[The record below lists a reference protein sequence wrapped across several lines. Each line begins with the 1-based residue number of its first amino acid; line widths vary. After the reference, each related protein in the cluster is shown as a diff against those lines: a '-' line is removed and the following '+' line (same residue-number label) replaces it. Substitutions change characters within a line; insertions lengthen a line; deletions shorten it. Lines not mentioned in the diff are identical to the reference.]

1 MRAPADRKADGRMR
15 APASRRRPIRSL
27 PPSPA
32 ATDPAAGLWAVALY
46 SVAGLTLLRLAFL
59 RVSPLELDVAE
70 ATRWLW
76 SRTFAFGYAGEAP
89 LPIWLTSVAAGFCG
103 PEAACT
109 RAVSPLLQ
117 AGTAMLVGAAGIVL
131 GGFRLG
137 AWGMLTYATLP
148 GVAIASMWLAP
159 DSPLAFFWA
168 LTLYAFVRLRQSRDV
183 RWALL
188 AGVAAGFGTLS
199 SITML
204 LFPLG
209 VAVYRLLG
217 RGRGPAIAGRHLALM
232 ALLLLV
238 ILLPH
243 ATWRLDHGALLPHVG
258 PAMGLLSFLAWQ
270 VVILGPFAIGLLAGL
285 GFLWRHRAAGA
296 EKQVLSPDDRR
307 LLLCLSV
314 PVLSVCLLAA
324 LAAGP
329 GPNALSYAPG
339 AATVAY
345 LAIALLLTGFAL
357 QGPAFIWLK
366 VTIIAQAA
374 IGLALYGL
382 IWATPHWHSA
392 PRPLA
397 EAVARLTGWHAL
409 GRAVTAELT
418 RQMPPP
424 KLLIDKQVPA
434 SLVLYYAEI
443 PLGSYVPWQ
452 DGPQDLGGEAAPL
465 QSGAQGP
472 FLLVGPAGHE
482 KEIAAHFSEVQ
493 SVGSIIIPLFTGELR
508 RFELDRLTGFRGGQP

>member
-1 MRAPADRKADGRMR
+1 MRAPV
-15 APASRRRPIRSL
+15 SRRRPIRNL
-27 PPSPA
+27 PPTPA

-59 RVSPLELDVAE
+59 RISPLELDPVE

-76 SRTFAFGYAGEAP
+76 SRTLALGYPGEAP

-168 LTLYAFVRLRQSRDV
+168 LALYAFARLRQGKDV

-188 AGVAAGFGTLS
+188 AGVAAGLGTLS
-199 SITML
+199 SMAML

-209 VAVYRLLG
+209 VALYRLLG
-217 RGRGPAIAGRHLALM
+217 RGRGPAVDGRHLALM
-232 ALLLLV
+232 MLLLLL

-243 ATWRLDHGALLPHVG
+243 AIWRLDHGTLLPRFG
-258 PAMGLLSFLAWQ
+258 PAMGLLPFLAWQ
-270 VVILGPFAIGLLAGL
+270 VVILGPFALGLLAGL
-285 GFLWRHRAAGA
+285 GLLWRHRATGA
-296 EKQVLSPDDRR
+296 EKEVLSPDDRL
-307 LLLCLSV
+307 LLLCLSL
-314 PVLSVCLLAA
+314 PVLSVCFLAA

-329 GPNALSYAPG
+329 GPDALSYDPG
-339 AATVAY
+339 AVTVAY
-345 LAIALLLTGFAL
+345 LAVALLLAGLAL

-366 VTIIAQAA
+366 VTVIAQGA

-397 EAVARLTGWHAL
+397 DAVAQLTGWHGL

-424 KLLIDKQVPA
+424 RLLIDKQVPA

-443 PLGSYVPWQ
+443 PPGGYLPWQ
-452 DGPQDLGGEAAPL
+452 GDPQDLGGGTAPL
-465 QSGAQGP
+465 QPGAQGP

-493 SVGSIIIPLFTGELR
+493 TVGSVIIPLFTGDLR
-508 RFELDRLTGFRGGQP
+508 RFELDRLAGFRGGEP

>member
-1 MRAPADRKADGRMR
+1 MR

-27 PPSPA
+27 PPGPSVA
-32 ATDPAAGLWAVALY
+32 DPAAGLWAVALY

-59 RVSPLELDVAE
+59 RLSPLELDPVE

-76 SRTFAFGYAGEAP
+76 SRTLALGYDGAAP
-89 LPIWLTSVAAGFCG
+89 LPIWLSSVAAGFCG

-117 AGTAMLVGAAGIVL
+117 AGTAMLVGGAGIVL

-137 AWGMLTYATLP
+137 AWAMLIYATLP

-168 LTLYAFVRLRQSRDV
+168 LTLHAFVRLRQSRDI

-188 AGVAAGFGTLS
+188 AGVAAGLGTLS
-199 SITML
+199 SIAML

-209 VAVYRLLG
+209 VALHRLLG
-217 RGRGPAIAGRHLALM
+217 RGRGSAIAGRHLALM
-232 ALLLLV
+232 VLLLLLV
-238 ILLPH
+238 LLPH
-243 ATWRLDHGALLPHVG
+243 AIWRLGHGIFLPHVG

-270 VVILGPFAIGLLAGL
+270 IVILGPFALGLLAGL
-285 GFLWRHRAAGA
+285 GFLRRHGAAA
-296 EKQVLSPDDRR
+296 EKEVLSSDDCR
-307 LLLCLSV
+307 LLLCLSL

-339 AATVAY
+339 AVTVAY
-345 LAIALLLTGFAL
+345 LAVALLLAGLAL

-366 VTIIAQAA
+366 VTVIAQGA

-382 IWATPHWHSA
+382 IWAMPHWHSA
-392 PRPLA
+392 SRPLA

-418 RQMPPP
+418 QQMPPP
-424 KLLIDKQVPA
+424 KLLIDKRVPA

-443 PLGSYVPWQ
+443 PPGSYVPWQ
-452 DGPQDLGGEAAPL
+452 DDPQGLGSGTAPL
-465 QSGAQGP
+465 QPGAAGP

-482 KEIAAHFSEVQ
+482 KEIAAQFNEVQ
-493 SVGSIIIPLFTGELR
+493 TVGSVIIPLFTGELR
-508 RFELDRLTGFRGGQP
+508 RFELDRLAGFRGGQP